1 MKTMLV
7 LGLLACG
14 GLAFG
19 QSKGKDDPRPPRP
32 KAHAKAPVDP
42 EVEAKQIAEKVAKA
56 MIERD
61 DLDDDGKIEVGEF
74 KGTKALFGT
83 LDLNADGKLTFA
95 ELVKARGKL
104 DARRDDAMMGRVV
117 PLPQRWLEIPI
128 SDFDADR
135 NDKISD
141 KELREY
147 LFFLCDQDA
156 SGGIDA
162 AEADYVIQWDRMS
175 EDFEGRVEQFFQRLD
190 KDRSS
195 AVEKSEF
202 KLGDRLMQ
210 KHDLDRDGMLAPN
223 EIDPPIG
230 AGFEAFANQNPDTL
244 LERYDG
250 NKDGKLSSGELPGG
264 AKSVFAR
271 ADQDKDGAVSRE
283 ELSKALANARDYQFQ
298 RLPQGFLE
306 RYDLNEDKKVSRTE
320 YPGDDATFARLDAN
334 GDGAISKSDD

>member
-1 MKTMLV
+1 MKTVWV
-7 LGLLACG
+7 LAVLACG
-14 GLAFG
+14 GWAFG
-19 QSKGKDDPRPPRP
+19 QTKGKDDPRPPRP
-32 KAHAKAPVDP
+32 KAPAKAPVDP
-42 EVEAKQIAEKVAKA
+42 DVEAKQIAEKVAKA
-56 MIERD
+56 MLERD
-61 DLDDDGKIEVGEF
+61 DLDKNGRIEVGEF
-74 KGTKALFGT
+74 KGTKAVFTT
-83 LDLNADGKLTFA
+83 LDQNGDGKLTFA
-95 ELVKARGKL
+95 ELVKGRDKL
-104 DARRDDAMMGRVV
+104 AARRDEVMMGRVV

-135 NDKISD
+135 NDKVTE

-147 LFFLCDQDA
+147 LFFLCDQDG

-162 AEADYVIQWDRMS
+162 AEADYVIQWDRLS

-195 AVEKSEF
+195 IVEKDEF

-210 KHDLDRDGMLAPN
+210 KHDLDRDGMLAPD
-223 EIDPPIG
+223 EIDPPLG
-230 AGFEAFANQNPDTL
+230 VGFEAFANQNPDTL

-250 NKDGKLSSGELPGG
+250 NKDGELSSGELPGG

-298 RLPQGFLE
+298 RLPPGFLE
-306 RYDLNEDKKVSRTE
+306 RYDLNEDKKVSRAE
-320 YPGDDATFARLDAN
+320 YPGDDATFTRLDAN
-334 GDGAISKSDD
+334 GDGAVSKADD

>member
-1 MKTMLV
+1 MKFLAIGAASLV
-7 LGLLACG
+7 VLCG
-14 GLAFG
+14 GLCFG
-19 QSKGKDDPRPPRP
+19 QAKGKEEPRP
-32 KAHAKAPVDP
+32 KKPAKAATDP
-42 EVEAKQIAEKVAKA
+42 DAEAKQIAEKVAKA

-61 DLDDDGKIEVGEF
+61 DLDEDGKIAVGEF
-74 KGTKALFGT
+74 KGTKVVFTAL
-83 LDLNADGKLTFA
+83 DQNADGKLTFA
-95 ELVKARGKL
+95 ELVKGRGKL
-104 DARRDDAMMGRVV
+104 DARRDEVMMGRVV

-128 SDFDADR
+128 SDFDVDH
-135 NDKISD
+135 NDKIVE

-162 AEADYVIQWDRMS
+162 AEADALVTWDRLS

-190 KDRSS
+190 KDRS
-195 AVEKSEF
+195 AVVEKNEF
-202 KLGDRLMQ
+202 KVGDRLLQ
-210 KHDLDRDGMLAPN
+210 KHDLDRDSALAPN

-230 AGFEAFANQNPDTL
+230 VGFEAFANQNPDTL

-271 ADQDKDGAVSRE
+271 ADEDKDGSVSRE

-298 RLPQGFLE
+298 RLPAGFLE
-306 RYDLNEDKKVSRTE
+306 RYDLNEDKKVSRAE
-320 YPGDDATFARLDAN
+320 YPGDDATFTRLDAN
-334 GDGAISKSDD
+334 GDGAVSKADD